1 MQMNDARV
9 PEEQVAHRVMM
20 IRPLRF
26 SGNAE
31 TAASNRFQQLES
43 GDPFDDPRVAAR
55 AEFDGLVQVLRTKGV
70 EVFVFDDRVE
80 PATPDA
86 LFPNNWVS
94 FHADGTAVVYPML
107 APNRRL
113 ERRRDILDALD
124 HVHGFR
130 LDRVIDLTHG
140 ELQGRFLEGT
150 GSLVLDRRHRVA
162 YACLSPRTD
171 PVMLAEFARKLDY
184 EALPFSA
191 KDANGY
197 PIYHTNV
204 MLSVGERFAAV
215 CAEAIV
221 KSDRHRVLDKLQSTG
236 HEVIELTRQQMAH
249 FAGNLL
255 ELRGAGE
262 ERVAALSAAAFAS
275 LHSAQMQTFERLGVT
290 FAVAPLP
297 TIERL
302 GGGSARCMIAEI
314 QLPMRQAWCTLRAD
328 GG

>member
-1 MQMNDARV
+1 MSDAQASD
-9 PEEQVAHRVMM
+9 EQVAHHVLM
-20 IRPLRF
+20 IRPANF
-26 SGNAE
+26 SANAE
-31 TAASNRFQQLES
+31 TAASNRFQNLEAGAES
-43 GDPFDDPRVAAR
+43 LDPQVAAV
-55 AEFDGLVQVLRTKGV
+55 AEFDGLVRALRAKGV
-70 EVFVFDDRVE
+70 RVFVFDDLTE
-80 PATPDA
+80 PVTPDA

-94 FHADGTAVVYPML
+94 FHADGTAVLYPML

-113 ERRRDILDALD
+113 ERRPDILEALSRE
-124 HVHGFR
+124 HGFR

-140 ELQGRFLEGT
+140 EQQGRFLEGT

-171 PVMLAEFARKLDY
+171 ADMLAEFALKLDY
-184 EALPFSA
+184 EAFPFSA
-191 KDANGY
+191 VDANGF

-215 CAEAIV
+215 CTEAIV
-221 KSDRHRVLDKLQSTG
+221 QPDRRRVLDKLQSTG
-236 HEVIELTRQQMAH
+236 HEVIELTRAQMER

-255 ELRGAGE
+255 ELQGAGQ
-262 ERVAALSAAAFAS
+262 ERIAALSAAAFAS
-275 LHSAQMQTFERLGVT
+275 LHDAQKQAFAGLGIT

-314 QLPMRQAWCTLRAD
+314 QLPLRQA
-328 GG
+328 

>member
-1 MQMNDARV
+1 MNDARA
-9 PEEQVAHRVMM
+9 PEDQVAHRVLM
-20 IRPLRF
+20 IRPARF

-31 TAASNRFQQLES
+31 TAASNRFQQVEYGTAS
-43 GDPFDDPRVAAR
+43 DDPQLAAS
-55 AEFDGLVQVLRTKGV
+55 AEFDGLVQVLRTRGV
-70 EVFVFDDRVE
+70 EVFVFDDRIE
-80 PATPDA
+80 PVTPDA

-94 FHADGTAVVYPML
+94 FHADGTAVLYPML

-140 ELQGRFLEGT
+140 EQQGRFLEGT
-150 GSLVLDRRHRVA
+150 GSLVLDRRYRVA

-171 PVMLAEFARKLDY
+171 PMMLAEFARKLDY
-184 EALPFSA
+184 EALSFSA
-191 KDANGY
+191 SDANGY

-215 CAEAIV
+215 CTEAIV
-221 KSDRHRVLDKLQSTG
+221 EADRCRVLEKLQSTG
-236 HEVIELTRQQMAH
+236 HEVIELTPHQMAR

-255 ELRGAGE
+255 ELRGAGQ
-262 ERVAALSAAAFAS
+262 ERVAALSASGFAS
-275 LHSAQMQTFERLGVT
+275 LHATQKLAFVRLGIT

-314 QLPMRQAWCTLRAD
+314 QLPLRQA
-328 GG
+328 

>member
-1 MQMNDARV
+1 
-9 PEEQVAHRVMM
+9 M
-20 IRPLRF
+20 IRPACF

-31 TAASNRFQQLES
+31 TAASNRFQDLEPGSTSASPQL
-43 GDPFDDPRVAAR
+43 AAA
-55 AEFDGLVQVLRTKGV
+55 AEFDGLVHVLRTKGV
-70 EVFVFDDRVE
+70 RVYVFADRVE
-80 PATPDA
+80 PVTPDA

-94 FHADGTAVVYPML
+94 FHADGTAVLYPML

-113 ERRRDILDALD
+113 ERRLDILEVLSDEHRL
-124 HVHGFR
+124 R

-140 ELQGRFLEGT
+140 EQQGRFLEGT

-171 PVMLAEFARKLDY
+171 PGMLSEFGRRLDY
-184 EALPFSA
+184 ETVPFVA
-191 KDANGY
+191 VDVNGY

-215 CAEAIV
+215 CTEALV
-221 KSDRHRVLDKLQSTG
+221 DADRRRVLDRLESTG
-236 HEVIELTRQQMAH
+236 HAVIELTRKQMRC
-249 FAGNLL
+249 FAGNML
-255 ELRGAGE
+255 ELGGVGD
-262 ERVAALSAAAFAS
+262 ERLVAVSAAGYAS
-275 LHSAQMQTFERLGVT
+275 LDASQKQIFAGLGIS

-314 QLPMRQAWCTLRAD
+314 QLPRREA
-328 GG
+328 

>member
-1 MQMNDARV
+1 MSDVRAL
-9 PEEQVAHRVMM
+9 EEQVAHHVLM
-20 IRPLRF
+20 IRPAQF

-31 TAASNRFQQLES
+31 TAASNHFQQIES
-43 GDPFDDPRVAAR
+43 GTACEDPQVAAST
-55 AEFDGLVQVLRTKGV
+55 EFDGLVHVLRANGV
-70 EVFVFDDRVE
+70 EVFVFDDRLAPV
-80 PATPDA
+80 TPDA

-94 FHADGTAVVYPML
+94 FHADGTAVLYPML

-113 ERRRDILDALD
+113 ERRRDILEALD
-124 HVHGFR
+124 QEHGFR

-140 ELQGRFLEGT
+140 EQQGRFLEGT

-171 PVMLAEFARKLDY
+171 PIMLAEFARKLDY
-184 EALPFSA
+184 EALSFSA
-191 KDANGY
+191 NDANGY

-215 CAEAIV
+215 CTEAIV
-221 KSDRHRVLDKLQSTG
+221 EPDRCRVLDKLQSTG
-236 HEVIELTRQQMAH
+236 HDVIEMTRAQMER

-255 ELRGAGE
+255 ELQGAGQ
-262 ERVAALSAAAFAS
+262 ERIAALSAAAFAS
-275 LHSAQMQTFERLGVT
+275 LNDAQKQAFAGLGIT

-314 QLPMRQAWCTLRAD
+314 QLPLTKA
-328 GG
+328 